1 MARER
6 QGKSRVKPSGKN
18 TGGKKPFDK
27 KKSFDGKKSFDP
39 KKATDGKKT
48 FQGKKSNDKNK
59 SSEEREAVE
68 GKKPFDGKKPI
79 YRKRAAT
86 KPKSPSNPNEI
97 RLNKYIANSG
107 ICSRR
112 EADMHISIG
121 SVTVNGKVVTEMG
134 YKVLLNDEVR
144 FDGRVISPEK
154 IEYILLNKPKGFLV
168 TTKDEKDRKTVMD
181 LVAMATKSR
190 IVPVGRLERQTTG
203 LLLFTNDGELARR
216 LTDPHERVRKI
227 YHVELDKNLTQTDF
241 NKIKDGVNIRGEVH
255 KVDEISWIQGATKRE
270 VGIKLSSGSNGLVKA
285 IFEYLSYTV
294 ARLDRVVF
302 AGLTKKDL
310 PRSNWRH
317 LTAQEIVNLKN
328 S

>member
-18 TGGKKPFDK
+18 TGGRKPFDK
-27 KKSFDGKKSFDP
+27 KKVSEGKKSFE
-39 KKATDGKKT
+39 
-48 FQGKKSNDKNK
+48 GKKSNDKKK
-59 SSEEREAVE
+59 SSEGKESFE
-68 GKKPFDGKKPI
+68 GKKPFDGKKPV

-121 SVTVNGKVVTEMG
+121 SVVVNGKVITEMG
-134 YKVLLNDEVR
+134 YQVKLNDEVR

-154 IEYILLNKPKGFLV
+154 TEYILLNKPRGFLV

-181 LVAMATKSR
+181 LVATATKSR
-190 IVPVGRLERQTTG
+190 IVPVGRLERQSTG

-216 LTDPHERVRKI
+216 LTDPHERIRKI
-227 YHVELDKNLTQTDF
+227 YHVELDKNVSQTDF

-270 VGIKLSSGSNGLVKA
+270 VGIKVSSGSNGLVKA
-285 IFEYLSYTV
+285 IFEHLSYSI

-317 LTAQEIVNLKN
+317 LTDQEIINLKN